1 MQKGFTRRQFVLGTT
16 AIAAT
21 VVGARL
27 TAPRPASAAGSIE
40 LPPLPYPENGLDPY
54 ISSNTLSFHYGKH
67 HRAYVD
73 TTNKLIEGT
82 NLAGQPLEKIV
93 AAAANSPEK
102 VPLFN
107 AAAQA
112 WNHGFYWKSMRPKG
126 GGAPTG
132 PLAPKIDA
140 AFGGYDAFKK
150 AFAEAALGQFGSG
163 WAWLVTS
170 GDQLKI
176 LKTANADT
184 PIIHGVTPLLTIDV
198 WEHAYYLDYQNRRA
212 DYVSAWL
219 DHLVNWE
226 FAAENLAKT

>member
-1 MQKGFTRRQFVLGTT
+1 MENDLTRRQFVMGTT
-16 AIAAT
+16 AVVT
-21 VVGARL
+21 GVGATL
-27 TAPRPASAAGSIE
+27 TMPRPARAASSTE

-67 HRAYVD
+67 HKAYVD

-82 NLAGQPLEKIV
+82 PFAGQPIEKII

-150 AFAEAALGQFGSG
+150 AFSEAALSQFGSG
-163 WAWLVTS
+163 WVWLIAS
-170 GDQLKI
+170 ADKLQI
-176 LKTANADT
+176 LKTSNADT
-184 PIIHGVTPLLTIDV
+184 PIAHNLKPLLTIDV

-212 DYVSAWL
+212 DYVNAWL

-226 FAAENLAKT
+226 FASENLAQL

>member
-1 MQKGFTRRQFVLGTT
+1 MRTTDSIRTFRAIRSRSTT
-16 AIAAT
+16 AST
-21 VVGARL
+21 
-27 TAPRPASAAGSIE
+27 T
-40 LPPLPYPENGLDPY
+40 
-54 ISSNTLSFHYGKH
+54 
-67 HRAYVD
+67 RAYVD
-73 TTNKLIEGT
+73 TTNKLIDGT

-93 AAAANSPEK
+93 ASAANSPEK

-112 WNHGFYWKSMRPKG
+112 WNHGFYWKSMRPNG

-132 PLAPKIDA
+132 PLASRIDA

-150 AFAEAALGQFGSG
+150 AFAEAALSQFGSG
-163 WAWLVTS
+163 WAWLITN
-170 GDQLKI
+170 GGELKI

-184 PIIHGVTPLLTIDV
+184 PSVHNLTPLLTIDV